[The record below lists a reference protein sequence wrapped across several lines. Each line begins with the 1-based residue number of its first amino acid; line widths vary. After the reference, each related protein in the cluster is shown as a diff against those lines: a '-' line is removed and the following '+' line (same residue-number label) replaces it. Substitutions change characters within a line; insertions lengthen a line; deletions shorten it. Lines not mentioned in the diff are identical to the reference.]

1 MRQTQEEVLKV
12 CDLRASALREENVR
26 SGEAAVRQA
35 AVVEELQADKRLP
48 RPQPEVTE
56 GDGRGPSPPA
66 AAVAVLSQEG
76 LSRFGVGDGVAHR
89 AARHHAPYEETPC
102 AAELAGL

>member
-26 SGEAAVRQA
+26 GGEAAVRQA
-35 AVVEELQADKRLP
+35 AVVEELEADERLP

-56 GDGRGPSPPA
+56 GDGRGPSPT
-66 AAVAVLSQEG
+66 AAVAVLSKES